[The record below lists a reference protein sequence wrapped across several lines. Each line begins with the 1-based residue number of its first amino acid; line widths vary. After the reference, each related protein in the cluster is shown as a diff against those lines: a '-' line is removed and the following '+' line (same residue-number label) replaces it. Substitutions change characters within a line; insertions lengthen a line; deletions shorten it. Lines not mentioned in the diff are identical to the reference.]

1 MDFLFIFPILIVI
14 SIVLYVYYKVA
25 ILKNKDKLTQAYFN
39 AKSRICLGSFV
50 FFFGINQ
57 YIYYLTRISL
67 FVGIVFILLG
77 ALQMYVGLKEVKHY
91 RSEWKRLNEQES

>member
-1 MDFLFIFPILIVI
+1 MVIFPIIIVL

-25 ILKNKDKLTQAYFN
+25 IVKSKDRLEQAYFH

-57 YIYYLTRISL
+57 YIFYQTKFSL
-67 FVGIVFILLG
+67 FVAIVFMVLG
-77 ALQMYVGLKEVKHY
+77 GLQLFIGWKETKFY
-91 RSEWKRLNEQES
+91 RKQWKELNT